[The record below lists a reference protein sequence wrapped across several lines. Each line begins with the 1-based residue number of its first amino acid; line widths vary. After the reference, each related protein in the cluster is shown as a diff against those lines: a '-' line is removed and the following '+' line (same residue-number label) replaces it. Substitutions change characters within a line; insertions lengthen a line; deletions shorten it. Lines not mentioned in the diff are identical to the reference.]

1 MVFNQGRRDIL
12 TVIIGDGDATPQ
24 LRSLAKELNVEQFVL
39 FTGRISDALVRSYL
53 SSVHVCVQPDPSN
66 PLNDRSTMNKVMEY
80 MALERPIVAFDLP
93 ETRYSAQGSA
103 LYARPNDVGELAN
116 HILHLLDHPEQRR
129 QMGQLGRQRFSTA
142 LAWEHSV
149 PYLLE
154 AYSVGLGLGSAT
166 AEATE

>member
-1 MVFNQGRRDIL
+1 
-12 TVIIGDGDATPQ
+12 
-24 LRSLAKELNVEQFVL
+24 
-39 FTGRISDALVRSYL
+39 
-53 SSVHVCVQPDPSN
+53 
-66 PLNDRSTMNKVMEY
+66 MNKVMEY

-116 HILHLLDHPEQRR
+116 HILHLLDHAEQRR